1 MRVMMNKKP
10 IKACVHKTIHQHLV
24 EKAKKSMPDDAAL
37 YDLADLFRVF
47 GDSTRIRILHA
58 LMSSEMCVCDI
69 SFLLGMTESAIS
81 HQLRVLRQTRM
92 VTQRKA
98 GRVVYY
104 SLADDHVKTILKC
117 GLDHMIE

>member
-1 MRVMMNKKP
+1 MPTMMKKKP
-10 IKACVHKTIHQHLV
+10 IKVCGNKVIHENLV
-24 EKAKKSMPDDAAL
+24 KKAKKSMPDDAAL

-47 GDSTRIRILHA
+47 SDSTRIRILHA

-92 VTQRKA
+92 VTQRKD

-104 SLADDHVKTILKC
+104 ALADNHIQTILQC
-117 GLDHMIE
+117 GLDHIVE

>member
-1 MRVMMNKKP
+1 MPTMMNKKP
-10 IKACVHKTIHQHLV
+10 IKVCGNKVIHENLV
-24 EKAKKSMPDDAAL
+24 KKAKKSMPDDAVL

-47 GDSTRIRILHA
+47 GDGTRIRILHA

-92 VTQRKA
+92 VTQRKD

-104 SLADDHVKTILKC
+104 ALADNHIQTILQC
-117 GLDHMIE
+117 GLDHIVE

>member
-1 MRVMMNKKP
+1 MINTKP
-10 IKACVHKTIHQHLV
+10 IKGCGNRTIHEHLV
-24 EKAKKSMPDDAAL
+24 AKARQSMPDDEAL
-37 YDLADLFRVF
+37 YELADLFRVF

-104 SLADDHVKTILKC
+104 SIADDHIKTILKC
-117 GLDHMIE
+117 GLDHMVE

>member
-1 MRVMMNKKP
+1 MKKKP
-10 IKACVHKTIHQHLV
+10 IKVCGNKVIHENLV
-24 EKAKKSMPDDAAL
+24 KKAKKSMPDDAAL

-47 GDSTRIRILHA
+47 SDSTRIRILHA

-92 VTQRKA
+92 VTQRKD

-104 SLADDHVKTILKC
+104 ALADNHIQTILQC
-117 GLDHMIE
+117 GLDHIVE